1 MTWPF
6 ENDTS
11 GIVKRIS
18 NRSISANRKEKY
30 LYCFDDC
37 TCQRIAICYCTLWLW
52 GYAGNAKP
60 QPKNS
65 ADYVSCDF

>member
-6 ENDTS
+6 ENDIS

-18 NRSISANRKEKY
+18 NRSISANRKRNIFIVLTIVLASALLSAIV
-30 LYCFDDC
+30 LYGFGVMQE
-37 TCQRIAICYCTLWLW
+37 TQ
-52 GYAGNAKP
+52 KP

>member
-11 GIVKRIS
+11 GIVSAYQTAVYRQIEKEIS
-18 NRSISANRKEKY
+18 
-30 LYCFDDC
+30 LLFCDC
-37 TCQRIAICYCTLWLW
+37 TCQRIAICYCPLWLW
-52 GYAGNAKP
+52 SYAGNAEP

>member
-18 NRSISANRKEKY
+18 NRSISANRKNEIS
-30 LYCFDDC
+30 LLF
-37 TCQRIAICYCTLWLW
+37 
-52 GYAGNAKP
+52 
-60 QPKNS
+60 
-65 ADYVSCDF
+65 